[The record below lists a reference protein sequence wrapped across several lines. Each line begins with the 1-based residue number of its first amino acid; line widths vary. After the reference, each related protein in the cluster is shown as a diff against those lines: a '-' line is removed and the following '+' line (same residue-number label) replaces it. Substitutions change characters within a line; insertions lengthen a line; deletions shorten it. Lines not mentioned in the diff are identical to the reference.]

1 MDLVATI
8 EKTIIGG
15 PSDLLWSVEVM
26 LNQILSPLIIP
37 DTRNARSSHQ
47 IISIFSCPPLFL
59 SVCLFEI
66 IKECCSFY
74 SGGRANNPVAA
85 EDAEI
90 CEALQY

>member
-1 MDLVATI
+1 MDLAATI

-15 PSDLLWSVEVM
+15 PSDPLWSVEVM

-37 DTRNARSSHQ
+37 DTRNARTSHQ
-47 IISIFSCPPLFL
+47 ILRIFYVL

-85 EDAEI
+85 ENP
-90 CEALQY
+90 

>member
-1 MDLVATI
+1 MDLAATI

-15 PSDLLWSVEVM
+15 PSDPLWSVEVM

-47 IISIFSCPPLFL
+47 ILRIFSCPLIFYL
-59 SVCLFEI
+59 SVCLRSSKNVVASTVE
-66 IKECCSFY
+66 
-74 SGGRANNPVAA
+74 GRANNPVAA

-90 CEALQY
+90 CEASQY

>member
-1 MDLVATI
+1 MDLAATV

-15 PSDLLWSVEVM
+15 TSDPLWSVEVM

-47 IISIFSCPPLFL
+47 ILRIFSCPPYFL
-59 SVCLFEI
+59 SVCLLSVE
-66 IKECCSFY
+66 
-74 SGGRANNPVAA
+74 GRANNPVAA